1 MVLFVWALISI
12 LVHIYGM
19 GSFSLSY
26 IISMSGI
33 LGASIH
39 LFCLCYKYVKKE
51 AFYLS
56 KKKKCKVLWFHSKL
70 CNVSTCHDSGNTEM
84 PDAMETI
91 FQAALAFGRRGGVS
105 ILSLSLALKKKE
117 SIYFSF
123 SCI

>member
-1 MVLFVWALISI
+1 
-12 LVHIYGM
+12 
-19 GSFSLSY
+19 
-26 IISMSGI
+26 
-33 LGASIH
+33 
-39 LFCLCYKYVKKE
+39 
-51 AFYLS
+51 
-56 KKKKCKVLWFHSKL
+56 
-70 CNVSTCHDSGNTEM
+70 M